1 MSATFGRPQA
11 SVIGDCQETP
21 SLKEWL
27 LAIAIAIAVVTL
39 KPWTHAY
46 AQEPFAGCRDQFWH
60 GEPPVPVSTGPVDTL
75 CSAHFATLYSE
86 QTETPLYSAEHLT
99 PTQVEA
105 AIRLHRGSVFH
116 RDARIPDADAST
128 LEDYWH
134 SGYDRGHMAPSGDEP
149 DEASQFQSFALS
161 NIVPQN
167 ADDNRY
173 LWADIE
179 FAVRELV
186 LAGGDDVYVVTGP
199 IFGDEDAPALNGRVQ
214 VPALL
219 FKAVYDPAGRIAGVY
234 VARIAAGHEYWSLS
248 LDRFAALYGIRP
260 FPGLIGSLTRM
271 SGALPPPAAD
281 RVSDGW

>member
-1 MSATFGRPQA
+1 MSISFRRPQA
-11 SVIGDCQETP
+11 RLIGNRRQAP
-21 SLKEWL
+21 SLKGWL
-27 LAIAIAIAVVTL
+27 HLIAIVVTL
-39 KPWTHAY
+39 APWTCAY
-46 AQEPFAGCRDQFWH
+46 ARASFAGCRDQFWH
-60 GEPPVPVSTGPVDTL
+60 GEPPVAVSTGAVDAL

-99 PTQVEA
+99 RTQIEA
-105 AIRLHRGSVFH
+105 AIHSHRNGVFH
-116 RDARIPDADAST
+116 RDARIPSADAST

-149 DEASQFQSFALS
+149 DEASQFQSYALS

-199 IFGDEDAPALNGRVQ
+199 IFGDADAPALNGRVQ

-234 VARIAAGHEYWSLS
+234 VARNAAGHEYWSLS

-260 FPGLIGSLTRM
+260 FPGLTGSLTRM

-281 RVSDGW
+281 RGSDSW